1 MCAFAAHASL
11 LDMWLLDYG
20 RQEERIVEETQ
31 RMLFAYLALYFDRP
45 GPKAGPAAGVSAP
58 PQG

>member
-1 MCAFAAHASL
+1 
-11 LDMWLLDYG
+11 MWLLDYG
-20 RQEERIVEETQ
+20 RQEERIVEETR

-45 GPKAGPAAGVSAP
+45 RPIAGPAAGVSAP